1 MCLEPCDKID
11 ASRKLTFNG
20 INKDGKATEL
30 TLPGKQKW
38 PTSVKHDSETGRY
51 VVDTY
56 ERVKVCMVPQFT
68 HVVDVND
75 QEEVEA
81 ALDTA
86 ALMPLPCPAEGEENP
101 FSFWFVN

>member
-1 MCLEPCDKID
+1 
-11 ASRKLTFNG
+11 
-20 INKDGKATEL
+20 
-30 TLPGKQKW
+30 
-38 PTSVKHDSETGRY
+38 
-51 VVDTY
+51 
-56 ERVKVCMVPQFT
+56 MVPQFT